1 MTSPEQRAPSAA
13 HKPLDGGAR
22 RPLLGRLAGLGW
34 FTQMGEPAATQAV
47 WMLLDDP
54 LLRQAMVEY
63 LGRRTQVDLTGVEWF
78 VPEVVHL
85 DRARPDL
92 EGMQVVE
99 GEAVPRVVVEMK
111 FGAGLGTE
119 QIVAYLRNQDAR
131 LGSSPGAIVLLVP
144 RQRRAEAERVLA
156 ASLDLWKGGL
166 VDRDVGHAV
175 VTWDEWLDVWDD
187 AASTVPWGPQSIA
200 ADVAQL
206 RAMCATLSGNF
217 IAPFSGPDL
226 VGWREREGDLQQL
239 VREVTRGL
247 TDPSSRLLPA
257 RDMGAFW
264 GRYVCVWPGRD
275 SYYAVAVVPRLAA
288 VGGTPLWVLF
298 HQQTDLFHL
307 IRARILSSV
316 AGRNARQDD
325 GSLWLPLTV
334 PEGLAGV
341 ELIESVTAQVR
352 EIVAVAT
359 QPDDDVG

>member
-1 MTSPEQRAPSAA
+1 M
-13 HKPLDGGAR
+13 
-22 RPLLGRLAGLGW
+22 
-34 FTQMGEPAATQAV
+34 
-47 WMLLDDP
+47 
-54 LLRQAMVEY
+54 
-63 LGRRTQVDLTGVEWF
+63 
-78 VPEVVHL
+78 
-85 DRARPDL
+85 
-92 EGMQVVE
+92 
-99 GEAVPRVVVEMK
+99 
-111 FGAGLGTE
+111 
-119 QIVAYLRNQDAR
+119 
-131 LGSSPGAIVLLVP
+131 
-144 RQRRAEAERVLA
+144 LA

-187 AASTVPWGPQSIA
+187 AAATVPWGPQSIA

-206 RAMCATLSGNF
+206 RAMCATLSGHF

-247 TDPSSRLLPA
+247 TDH
-257 RDMGAFW
+257 
-264 GRYVCVWPGRD
+264 

-288 VGGTPLWVLF
+288 VSGTPLWVLF